1 MFERFTER
9 ARQVVV
15 LAQEEARTLKHNY
28 IGTEHILL
36 GLLREEE
43 GLAARVLESLD
54 ITVERVRAQVVRIV
68 GSGEEVTSGQIP
80 FTPRAKKV
88 LELAL
93 REALSLG
100 HNYIGTEHILLGLVR
115 ENEGVAARI
124 LLDFDADSEKI
135 RNEVIRMLSGPGG
148 RRQGSTGQGQA
159 APGGA
164 AQGEKK
170 SSKLLDQF
178 GRNLTK
184 LAADGKLD
192 PVVGRETEIE
202 RIMQILSR
210 RTKNNPVL
218 VGEPGVGKT
227 AVVEGLA
234 QRITNGDVPELLKN
248 KQIYT
253 LDLAA
258 LVAGSKY
265 RGEFEERLK
274 KVMKEITQ
282 RGDIILFIDE
292 LHNLVGAGAAEGA
305 IDAASILKPALARGE
320 LQTVGATTLDE
331 YRKYL
336 ERDSALERRFQ
347 KITVDQPSLEEC
359 VQILK
364 GLRDRYEAHHK
375 VNITDE
381 ALEASAELADRYI
394 SDRFLPDKA
403 IDLIDEAASRMR
415 IKSMSSPPVYREL
428 EEEIETTRRDKEAAI
443 ENQEFEKAAHLRDRE
458 RQLTNKKRD
467 LEDAWESG
475 ESGER
480 PSIGEEEIADIVS
493 MWTGIPVFKLTE
505 AETQKLMRMEDEL
518 HKRVVG
524 QHQAIEVVAKAIRRS
539 RAGLKDPKR
548 PTGSFIFLGPSG
560 VGKTE
565 LARTLAEF
573 LFGDEDAMV
582 RIDMS
587 EYMEK
592 HAVSR
597 LVGSPPGY
605 VGYDEGG
612 QLTEAVRRKPY
623 SVLLLDEIEKAHPD
637 VFNILLQILEDGRL
651 TDSQGRTVDFRHAI
665 VIMTSNIGAGE
676 IARNTPLG
684 FAVSDDETG
693 ISYDD
698 MKGRIMG
705 ELKKVFRPE
714 FLNRI
719 DDVIVFHKLTKDEIK
734 TIVDLLLRRIRSSL
748 AERELQLELTESAE
762 DFLVEKG
769 WDPAMGARPLRRA
782 IQRYIEDPLADFV
795 LRSELVAGA
804 TVMVE
809 PAPEGSD
816 EEISLSIVKPA
827 PKPAPVGVGGRK
839 DGEDE
844 PEAVDSTGALDTPPV
859 PPSDDA

>member
-148 RRQGSTGQGQA
+148 RRQSGQG
-159 APGGA
+159 GA
-164 AQGEKK
+164 GAGASGASGEGKK

-184 LAADGKLD
+184 LAAEGKLD

-218 VGEPGVGKT
+218 IGEPGVGKT

-234 QRITNGDVPELLKN
+234 QRITNADVPELLKG

-305 IDAASILKPALARGE
+305 IDAA
-320 LQTVGATTLDE
+320 
-331 YRKYL
+331 
-336 ERDSALERRFQ
+336 
-347 KITVDQPSLEEC
+347 
-359 VQILK
+359 
-364 GLRDRYEAHHK
+364 
-375 VNITDE
+375 
-381 ALEASAELADRYI
+381 
-394 SDRFLPDKA
+394 
-403 IDLIDEAASRMR
+403 
-415 IKSMSSPPVYREL
+415 
-428 EEEIETTRRDKEAAI
+428 
-443 ENQEFEKAAHLRDRE
+443 
-458 RQLTNKKRD
+458 
-467 LEDAWESG
+467 
-475 ESGER
+475 
-480 PSIGEEEIADIVS
+480 
-493 MWTGIPVFKLTE
+493 
-505 AETQKLMRMEDEL
+505 
-518 HKRVVG
+518 
-524 QHQAIEVVAKAIRRS
+524 
-539 RAGLKDPKR
+539 
-548 PTGSFIFLGPSG
+548 
-560 VGKTE
+560 
-565 LARTLAEF
+565 
-573 LFGDEDAMV
+573 
-582 RIDMS
+582 
-587 EYMEK
+587 
-592 HAVSR
+592 
-597 LVGSPPGY
+597 
-605 VGYDEGG
+605 
-612 QLTEAVRRKPY
+612 
-623 SVLLLDEIEKAHPD
+623 
-637 VFNILLQILEDGRL
+637 
-651 TDSQGRTVDFRHAI
+651 
-665 VIMTSNIGAGE
+665 
-676 IARNTPLG
+676 
-684 FAVSDDETG
+684 
-693 ISYDD
+693 
-698 MKGRIMG
+698 
-705 ELKKVFRPE
+705 
-714 FLNRI
+714 
-719 DDVIVFHKLTKDEIK
+719 
-734 TIVDLLLRRIRSSL
+734 
-748 AERELQLELTESAE
+748 
-762 DFLVEKG
+762 
-769 WDPAMGARPLRRA
+769 
-782 IQRYIEDPLADFV
+782 
-795 LRSELVAGA
+795 
-804 TVMVE
+804 
-809 PAPEGSD
+809 
-816 EEISLSIVKPA
+816 
-827 PKPAPVGVGGRK
+827 
-839 DGEDE
+839 
-844 PEAVDSTGALDTPPV
+844 
-859 PPSDDA
+859 

>member
-148 RRQGSTGQGQA
+148 RRQGGSSGSGA
-159 APGGA
+159 GAGAPA
-164 AQGEKK
+164 GEGKK

-192 PVVGRETEIE
+192 PCVGRETEIE

-234 QRITNGDVPELLKN
+234 QRITSSEVPELLKN

-320 LQTVGATTLDE
+320 LQTIGATTLDE

-347 KITVDQPSLEEC
+347 QIRVDEPSIDQTVE
-359 VQILK
+359 ILT
-364 GLRDRYEAHHK
+364 GLRDRYEQHHK
-375 VNITDE
+375 VQITDE
-381 ALEASAELADRYI
+381 ALRAAGELASRYI

-415 IKSMSSPPVYREL
+415 IKSMTSPPANREL
-428 EEEIETTRRDKEAAI
+428 ESEVETTRREKESAI
-443 ENQEFEKAAHLRDRE
+443 EAQEFEKAASLRDKE
-458 RQLTNKKRD
+458 RKLTNKN
-467 LEDAWESG
+467 
-475 ESGER
+475 
-480 PSIGEEEIADIVS
+480 
-493 MWTGIPVFKLTE
+493 
-505 AETQKLMRMEDEL
+505 
-518 HKRVVG
+518 
-524 QHQAIEVVAKAIRRS
+524 RS
-539 RAGLKDPKR
+539 
-548 PTGSFIFLGPSG
+548 
-560 VGKTE
+560 
-565 LARTLAEF
+565 
-573 LFGDEDAMV
+573 
-582 RIDMS
+582 
-587 EYMEK
+587 
-592 HAVSR
+592 
-597 LVGSPPGY
+597 
-605 VGYDEGG
+605 
-612 QLTEAVRRKPY
+612 
-623 SVLLLDEIEKAHPD
+623 
-637 VFNILLQILEDGRL
+637 
-651 TDSQGRTVDFRHAI
+651 
-665 VIMTSNIGAGE
+665 
-676 IARNTPLG
+676 
-684 FAVSDDETG
+684 
-693 ISYDD
+693 
-698 MKGRIMG
+698 
-705 ELKKVFRPE
+705 
-714 FLNRI
+714 
-719 DDVIVFHKLTKDEIK
+719 
-734 TIVDLLLRRIRSSL
+734 
-748 AERELQLELTESAE
+748 
-762 DFLVEKG
+762 
-769 WDPAMGARPLRRA
+769 
-782 IQRYIEDPLADFV
+782 
-795 LRSELVAGA
+795 
-804 TVMVE
+804 
-809 PAPEGSD
+809 
-816 EEISLSIVKPA
+816 
-827 PKPAPVGVGGRK
+827 
-839 DGEDE
+839 
-844 PEAVDSTGALDTPPV
+844 
-859 PPSDDA
+859 